1 MSGNNRHLE
10 LGIGGALQS
19 KHNSVGTF
27 LLSGLLFL
35 SKVPITAPQPMLQF
49 FWHVT
54 GSSELH
60 PLGFPLRR
68 SLSVL
73 VLTSNKYYPP
83 K

>member
-27 LLSGLLFL
+27 LLSGLLFS
-35 SKVPITAPQPMLQF
+35 SKVSITVPQPMHQLF
-49 FWHVT
+49 CHIT

-60 PLGFPLRR
+60 PRNY
-68 SLSVL
+68 
-73 VLTSNKYYPP
+73 SNWTVSWRYLINIQ
-83 K
+83 